1 MKYGEEFE
9 VTRDVYQRAEANGGF
24 MASEDKPKYFSDA
37 ILIGYGLYG
46 CMVRE
51 EGGRYLC
58 SYMIGSS
65 CD

>member
-1 MKYGEEFE
+1 
-9 VTRDVYQRAEANGGF
+9 